1 MRECERDNI
10 FSLVFWAL
18 GEGRPTEF
26 RFGWVV
32 MFFTPQRRR
41 SWPEGLGLRVG
52 ILTTGR
58 CAGWCVSAVLTLV
71 STIAI
76 AQTATGPAPAAPTE
90 ETDQEIIS
98 QDVVDNPGGDFAR
111 PTDLFQ
117 IRSEYKTAPGSGAE
131 KGTITEVTTE
141 SLTLRVDQKYNLG
154 PDWVVGFRTDLPFL
168 TKDPINSYNPS
179 GDYVYG
185 IGDADVQ
192 AALINTVNARW
203 KFGFGARLYAPTG
216 GDVLGSGKWQIVP
229 GFAVRYALPEVG
241 SGSYVEP
248 LLRYAQSFA
257 GDPARK
263 SISNLQFQPTFNLGL
278 RDNWFI
284 QFYPSPDIRWNFGP
298 PVTGQ
303 TGRLFLPFDVSV
315 GRKVAD
321 NMALS
326 LEIGVPIIKEYPVY
340 NFKTEARLNLSF

>member
-1 MRECERDNI
+1 LR
-10 FSLVFWAL
+10 
-18 GEGRPTEF
+18 
-26 RFGWVV
+26 
-32 MFFTPQRRR
+32 
-41 SWPEGLGLRVG
+41 LRVF
-52 ILTTGR
+52 TAGR
-58 CAGWCVSAVLTLV
+58 WTAWFAPAALTLA
-71 STIAI
+71 STLAI
-76 AQTATGPAPAAPTE
+76 AQTAPAPAPAAPTD

-98 QDVVDNPGGDFAR
+98 QDVVDNPGGDFSR

-117 IRSEYKTAPGSGAE
+117 IRSEYKTAPGSGAQ

-141 SLTLRVDQKYNLG
+141 RLTFRLDQKYDIAPQWVLG
-154 PDWVVGFRTDLPFL
+154 LRTDLPFA

-179 GDYVYG
+179 GDFVYG

-192 AALINTVNARW
+192 AALINTINARW
-203 KFGFGARLYAPTG
+203 KFGFGSRLYAPTG

-241 SGSYVEP
+241 WGSYIEP
-248 LLRYAQSFA
+248 LVRYDQSFA

-263 SISNLQFQPTFNLGL
+263 SISNLQIQPTFNLGL

-284 QFYPSPDIRWNFGP
+284 QFYPSPDVRWNFGP
-298 PVTGQ
+298 PATGQ
-303 TGRLFLPFDVSV
+303 TGRLFLPFDASF

-340 NFKTEARLNLSF
+340 NFKTEARLNLNF